1 MSKNNYLIN
10 IHLKSDLCTSS
21 GESLGSF
28 IDSDVCYD
36 KYGIPY
42 IPAKRIKGLLREA
55 ALEYCDWS
63 GEDKEIIEK
72 IFGKEGNRNPGLLE
86 IDNAHISHYNRITNI
101 IDSVPKEFERYLTR
115 QRLVNVFTYVRYQT
129 AVNEETGAS
138 KDNSLRSTRVVKSGI
153 TFKAPIK
160 IENCDSA
167 KIELLEKITKL
178 IMHMGINRT
187 RGFGEVQCVFEKD
200 KSLNDYIEETEITQV
215 SGSDEIKQLKLILKA
230 DSELMISKQNSEISQ
245 KYIPGSNIL
254 GSIAREY
261 IKANNITDFENIPEE
276 FVHLFLDG
284 SVKYFNAYVSNK
296 EGKEFYP
303 IPFSYSKVKNT
314 DDRFYNKMFEINE
327 EGIQLSSI
335 TDKFVTLDNEN
346 YIQDV
351 KMSENYH
358 HQRPKDKSIGH
369 VIMGKDGGTLYQFN
383 AISEGQYF
391 LAIIEGK
398 EKDLNVLKKY
408 VTKFRVGKSK
418 TTEYGALNLVGKP
431 KLEEINND
439 TKTYENFA
447 VILTSDTILLDSE
460 TAASTTNKDKFVDKI
475 KSLIGNEN
483 IELQRAFINYEKVSG
498 YNVMWNMPKEQLEA
512 FKAGSVFVFKAP
524 SGAKCKE
531 NYSVGQRQCEGY
543 GRLKIID
550 LSNKNE
556 NLDLKTYEEQKQH
569 MEINAKLMPIYN
581 ILYASINN
589 VINDDIV
596 ESAINQFATKKYKI
610 NNSTIGRMKLMLQ
623 QSKDLDAFENNI
635 NTIKDI
641 KKLRNVTKVIDN
653 FKKELPELV
662 AVKDL
667 TTLITK
673 VKDDENGIKKET
685 LDNYMK
691 EYIKQ
696 CLISIKIA
704 GGVEE

>member
-1 MSKNNYLIN
+1 
-10 IHLKSDLCTSS
+10 
-21 GESLGSF
+21 
-28 IDSDVCYD
+28 
-36 KYGIPY
+36 
-42 IPAKRIKGLLREA
+42 
-55 ALEYCDWS
+55 
-63 GEDKEIIEK
+63 
-72 IFGKEGNRNPGLLE
+72 
-86 IDNAHISHYNRITNI
+86 
-101 IDSVPKEFERYLTR
+101 
-115 QRLVNVFTYVRYQT
+115 
-129 AVNEETGAS
+129 
-138 KDNSLRSTRVVKSGI
+138 
-153 TFKAPIK
+153 
-160 IENCDSA
+160 
-167 KIELLEKITKL
+167 
-178 IMHMGINRT
+178 
-187 RGFGEVQCVFEKD
+187 
-200 KSLNDYIEETEITQV
+200 
-215 SGSDEIKQLKLILKA
+215 
-230 DSELMISKQNSEISQ
+230 
-245 KYIPGSNIL
+245 
-254 GSIAREY
+254 
-261 IKANNITDFENIPEE
+261 
-276 FVHLFLDG
+276 
-284 SVKYFNAYVSNK
+284 
-296 EGKEFYP
+296 
-303 IPFSYSKVKNT
+303 
-314 DDRFYNKMFEINE
+314 
-327 EGIQLSSI
+327 
-335 TDKFVTLDNEN
+335 
-346 YIQDV
+346 
-351 KMSENYH
+351 
-358 HQRPKDKSIGH
+358 
-369 VIMGKDGGTLYQFN
+369 MGKDGGTLYQFN